1 MQAEALLYESPFQSS
16 VEISMTGGGFS
27 LGRGIAPIV
36 LLLLWT
42 GCGREEPSGLP
53 EGKGGGGTF
62 RVVLPVEPKALDPNS
77 PDDEVSL
84 VVAANLYDK
93 LVALDT
99 DLRLLPELAQ
109 SWTMSPDGLAYT
121 FALREGVDW
130 HDGRPFTAAD
140 VRWTLAHLRAHP
152 SFAAEALRRIA
163 AIETPDDHT
172 VVVRLTEPW
181 SPFLATL
188 AWEGGYILPR
198 HLGAPS
204 RASSGPPVGTGPFR
218 FGSWD
223 RGRSLTLEA
232 NLDYF
237 KPGPYLDRVVYTFA
251 DSSKAVDLLLAGQAD
266 YMVTRPSLDRLPALE
281 RDSRV
286 WVLTYPADGRYYLA
300 FNLRHP
306 PFQDLRLREAINRA
320 LDRPALLA
328 RALHGYGAPAYGF
341 YTLAVAWA
349 YNTQALAPELD
360 PGKAR
365 ALIAEVLAGQGGVF
379 EPVLLV
385 SSIAP
390 YEEMAR
396 EVARQLE
403 AVGITVRVE
412 VEPPDRWFARALRSH
427 DFDLTILGGS
437 QGPDPESLNLRF
449 GSHGFSQ
456 VMGYES
462 PELDG
467 AVREGALE
475 PDPARRAQAYFRAQE
490 ILSRDLPIAPLAE
503 AIRIVVCR
511 REVSGLAQA
520 EGRGLV
526 AAHDY
531 SLVRL
536 ASSPGDRR

>member
-1 MQAEALLYESPFQSS
+1 MPALCHKPPASGLCR
-16 VEISMTGGGFS
+16 ISRTGGFS
-27 LGRGIAPIV
+27 LGRGLALAAV
-36 LLLLWT
+36 ALLWT
-42 GCGREEPSGLP
+42 GCAREEPSGLP

-62 RVVLPVEPKALDPNS
+62 RVVLPAEPKALDPNS

-84 VVAANLYDK
+84 VVGANLYDK

-121 FALREGVDW
+121 FALREDVDW

-140 VRWTLAHLRAHP
+140 VRWTLEHLKALP

-188 AWEGGYILPR
+188 AWEGSHILPR

-204 RASSGPPVGTGPFR
+204 REPSGPPIGTGPFR

-232 NLDYF
+232 NLGHF
-237 KPGPYLDRVVYTFA
+237 KPGPYLDRVVYTFS

-266 YMVTRPSLDRLPALE
+266 YMVTRPRLDRLVTLE
-281 RDSRV
+281 RDPRV
-286 WVLTYPADGRYYLA
+286 WVLTFPTDGRYYLA
-300 FNLRHP
+300 FNLRRP
-306 PFQDLRLREAINRA
+306 LFQDLRVREAVNRA
-320 LDRPALLA
+320 LDRPALLQ

-341 YTLAVAWA
+341 YTPAVAWA
-349 YNTQALAPELD
+349 YNTQALAPEFD
-360 PGKAR
+360 PGRAR
-365 ALIAEVLAGQGGVF
+365 ALLAAALEGQAGVF
-379 EPVLLV
+379 EPVLLAT
-385 SSIAP
+385 SISP
-390 YEEMAR
+390 YQEIAR

-412 VEPPDRWFARALRSH
+412 VEPPDRWFERALRSH
-427 DFDLTILGGS
+427 DFDLVILGGS

-449 GSHGFSQ
+449 GSRGLSQ
-456 VMGYES
+456 VMGYDS

-475 PDPARRAQAYFRAQE
+475 PDPAGRAQAYFRAQE
-490 ILSRDLPIAPLAE
+490 ILARDLPIAPLAE

-511 REVSGLAQA
+511 RRVTGLPQI

-526 AAHDY
+526 PAHDY

-536 ASSPGDRR
+536 ASPSGGDR